1 MPPHHQIASEWAWG
15 DEVHVRDNR
24 ARYREKFAAVTPI
37 LAPVLATP
45 SPDAG
50 FYLWPE
56 TPIDDETFA
65 QHLLQRASV
74 KVLPGRYLARD
85 TAAGNPGANRVRL
98 ALVAELGQCVEAAER
113 IAHATNR
120 WVTCAAR

>member
-1 MPPHHQIASEWAWG
+1 MIE
-15 DEVHVRDNR
+15 NR

-37 LAPVLATP
+37 LAACLNVS

-65 QHLLQRASV
+65 QHLLQHAAV

-85 TAAGNPGANRVRL
+85 TSLGNPGENRVRL
-98 ALVAELGQCVEAAER
+98 ALVAELKDCVDAAER
-113 IAHATNR
+113 IAHTVKQG
-120 WVTCAAR
+120 W

>member
-15 DEVHVRDNR
+15 DELHVRDNR

-50 FYLWPE
+50 FFLWPE

-65 QHLLQRASV
+65 QQLLQHAGV

-85 TAAGNPGANRVRL
+85 TVAGNPGAHRVRL

-113 IAHATNR
+113 IVHA
-120 WVTCAAR
+120 VKSGG

>member
-1 MPPHHQIASEWAWG
+1 MPPHHQIASEWVWS
-15 DEVHVRDNR
+15 DEQHVRDNR

-37 LAPVLATP
+37 LAPVLSAP

-65 QHLLQRASV
+65 QQLLQHAGV

-85 TAAGNPGANRVRL
+85 TAAGNPGAHRVRL

-113 IAHATNR
+113 IAHA
-120 WVTCAAR
+120 VKSGG